1 VQDTTRSHAG
11 CARGR
16 LATSAWSRHRPQPR
30 PRTFGRHQEQVSE
43 MNPRVRRPLTL
54 ARLAGHRADGESER
68 PGTAWLAGHRPD
80 GARTAWESGR
90 GGSGTHLRADR
101 PFAL

>member
-1 VQDTTRSHAG
+1 
-11 CARGR
+11 
-16 LATSAWSRHRPQPR
+16 
-30 PRTFGRHQEQVSE
+30 

-101 PFAL
+101 PFALRAVPMPQAFRHERIVNSL